1 MRRKMKERGYQRN
14 LIAGAIG
21 AFGMLLGDL
30 SLSLVEPGAEDAGL
44 FLREAYLQGG
54 YPAWKLVLLL
64 ISGMIGVFGYWFGLK
79 AVHASL
85 DDRCKKTKCC
95 FRYCSMIYCFT
106 GLAIHFGIGAGAYM
120 TSYVAANIG
129 RDAAI
134 SIATEYGT
142 HIVPAF
148 YIVYPAMGFLFLA
161 LLVMTV
167 SGKTIYSKKMLLVQP
182 IIWMAVGALIP
193 DIKQALGC
201 RMYTL
206 DYVITQSSGN
216 FAPFI
221 YFLACLLLPE
231 SFKMKKGQVCK

>member
-1 MRRKMKERGYQRN
+1 MKNKIFQSRDLCLRALDTNSACAKSVRRNEEKNERKRVSKKSDCGSNRSVWHA
-14 LIAGAIG
+14 AGGFVTESGG
-21 AFGMLLGDL
+21 ARGRGCRAVFEGSPFTGR
-30 SLSLVEPGAEDAGL
+30 V
-44 FLREAYLQGG
+44 
-54 YPAWKLVLLL
+54 
-64 ISGMIGVFGYWFGLK
+64 SGME
-79 AVHASL
+79 
-85 DDRCKKTKCC
+85 
-95 FRYCSMIYCFT
+95 T
-106 GLAIHFGIGAGAYM
+106 GLSADKRNDRSFWI
-120 TSYVAANIG
+120 SYVAANIG

-161 LLVMTV
+161 LLVMTA

-193 DIKQALGC
+193 DIKQAFGC

-206 DYVITQSSGN
+206 DYVIIQSSGN